1 MEVRFVEIRLT
12 REEFIHFVQLR
23 WSRSH
28 CWETIAAF
36 DDVFI
41 VFDEEE
47 VSPDVLWIVF
57 DVEEALQEECLSE
70 LIVQFKDNIAFFI
83 IIPFVLDYCLAID
96 EVKRV
101 ELIVKGA
108 VEYVAMAFVI
118 ELWQEDFILL
128 PF

>member
-1 MEVRFVEIRLT
+1 M
-12 REEFIHFVQLR
+12 
-23 WSRSH
+23 
-28 CWETIAAF
+28 
-36 DDVFI
+36 
-41 VFDEEE
+41 
-47 VSPDVLWIVF
+47 WIVF

-83 IIPFVLDYCLAID
+83 IIPFVLDYCLAVD